1 MTIRQLNIE
10 NLFMIIFP
18 TAKQNSPSKKGRRKN
33 LKARFV
39 CSYYY
44 FPLLKKKKNPP
55 LSVTATLLNPGD

>member
-1 MTIRQLNIE
+1 MTICQLNIE

-44 FPLLKKKKNPP
+44 FPLLKKKKIRRYR
-55 LSVTATLLNPGD
+55 